1 MAKKEAGKKNL
12 VQKENE
18 TKVSAEENGESKRTS
33 RKRPLPAELPSPPEE
48 RETLKTK
55 PQNKRNRKQNLSQ
68 ENILNVID
76 KDELKKRAAKV

>member
-1 MAKKEAGKKNL
+1 M
-12 VQKENE
+12 
-18 TKVSAEENGESKRTS
+18 SAEENGESKRTS

-68 ENILNVID
+68 EHDQLYYLEIENPQVSAVFSLV
-76 KDELKKRAAKV
+76 LT